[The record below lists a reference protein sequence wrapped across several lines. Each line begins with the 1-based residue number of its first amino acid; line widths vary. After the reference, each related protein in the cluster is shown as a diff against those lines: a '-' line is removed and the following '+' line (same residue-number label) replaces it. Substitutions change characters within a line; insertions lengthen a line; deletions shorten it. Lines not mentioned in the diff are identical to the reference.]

1 MKVHLELEIE
11 PEELRRLIGLPD
23 MQMIWGAVQDRI
35 SDGDTEMVQQIAKTA
50 MSEGMKTVDIT
61 TRLLKTLSGIASRR
75 EDSNESTDQKEPKKA
90 APRRRSSSS
99 TSKSKE

>member
-1 MKVHLELEIE
+1 MKVHLELDIE

-23 MQMIWGAVQDRI
+23 MQPIWDAVQHRI

-50 MSEGMKTVDIT
+50 LSEGMKTLDIT
-61 TRLLKTLSGIASRR
+61 TRLLKSLSGIAGRR
-75 EDSNESTDQKEPKKA
+75 EENSESTDQKEPKKA